1 MDDERSGAHWGIC
14 EEEEEDLIGEG
25 WEILGKLTRN

>member
-1 MDDERSGAHWGIC
+1 MDNERSCAHWGIC
-14 EEEEEDLIGEG
+14 EEDDLIGEG